1 MSPQPLFRHYQCTS
15 QLIWIIHKTLTA
27 LISTAMVLFWSL
39 SMPLAF
45 RNLTNIEG
53 PDVVIT
59 DAVFVSYHIRIMPT
73 VIMMSLQWSRTI
85 LAPPLKQKGSLSL
98 RNKVRLVFCKTKI
111 RRLRG
116 FYGSLGLS
124 SEEEELVLREA
135 RLVSFRH
142 SAPFYYS
149 PFHLTPA
156 LFHLLP
162 FSSFSISLCSAWFTF
177 PFWSIISPWR

>member
-1 MSPQPLFRHYQCTS
+1 
-15 QLIWIIHKTLTA
+15 
-27 LISTAMVLFWSL
+27 
-39 SMPLAF
+39 MPLAF
-45 RNLTNIEG
+45 RNSTNMEG

-59 DAVFVSYHIRIMPT
+59 DAVFVSYHIRIMLT
-73 VIMMSLQWSRTI
+73 VIMMSLQWSEAI
-85 LAPPLKQKGSLSL
+85 LASLLKQKGSLSL

-135 RLVSFRH
+135 RLVSIRH
-142 SAPFYYS
+142 SAPFYNI

-156 LFHLLP
+156 LFYLLP
-162 FSSFSISLCSAWFTF
+162 FLSFSISLCSAWFTF
-177 PFWSIISPWR
+177 PFGSIISPWR

>member
-1 MSPQPLFRHYQCTS
+1 MSPQPLFRDYQCTS
-15 QLIWIIHKTLTA
+15 QLIWIIHKTLTP

-45 RNLTNIEG
+45 RNSTNMEG

-59 DAVFVSYHIRIMPT
+59 DAVFVSYHIRIMAT
-73 VIMMSLQWSRTI
+73 VIVMSLQWSKAI
-85 LAPPLKQKGSLSL
+85 LASLLKQKGSLSS
-98 RNKVRLVFCKTKI
+98 RKKFNYCICKTKI

-142 SAPFYYS
+142 SAPFYNS

-156 LFHLLP
+156 LFYLLP
-162 FSSFSISLCSAWFTF
+162 FLSFSITLCSAWFTF

>member
-1 MSPQPLFRHYQCTS
+1 M
-15 QLIWIIHKTLTA
+15 
-27 LISTAMVLFWSL
+27 
-39 SMPLAF
+39 
-45 RNLTNIEG
+45 ED
-53 PDVVIT
+53 PDVGIT
-59 DAVFVSYHIRIMPT
+59 DAVFVSYHIRIMLT

-85 LAPPLKQKGSLSL
+85 LASFLKQKGPLSS
-98 RNKVRLVFCKTKI
+98 RNKVRLFFCKTKI

-156 LFHLLP
+156 PFHLLP

-177 PFWSIISPWR
+177 PF